1 MMLADSKSVNV
12 QKYKL
17 HDSCVAVM
25 FRLVEC
31 LFKER
36 RLYYLVKL
44 FNNTIQY
51 NTIGAYNTIQY
62 NTIQYNTIQYNTIQ
76 YNHLYL
82 TPGRPYRQFQTL
94 AHLSY
99 SPTININSPTIN
111 SSSSMSHDTLII
123 NTHLV
128 FIATITHH
136 LSNHSFI
143 APFC

>member
-76 YNHLYL
+76 YNTIQYNTIQYNTIQYNTIQYNHLYL

-99 SPTININSPTIN
+99 SPTIKFTDNK
-111 SSSSMSHDTLII
+111 
-123 NTHLV
+123 
-128 FIATITHH
+128 
-136 LSNHSFI
+136 
-143 APFC
+143 